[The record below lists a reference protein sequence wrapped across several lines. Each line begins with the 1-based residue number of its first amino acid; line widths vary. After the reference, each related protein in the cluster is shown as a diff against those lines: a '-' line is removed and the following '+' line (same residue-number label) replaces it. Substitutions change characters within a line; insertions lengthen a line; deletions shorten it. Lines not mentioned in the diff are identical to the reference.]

1 MFRKSRAFEPRPAW
15 LRDAVTDRVRDRELA
30 PTLGL
35 VFGLALAFH
44 AGTGILG
51 AVRAGIPF
59 SELAAY
65 FDGHLYLQVAKSF
78 PLPYSGEG
86 RSYLTHAPLYP
97 ALVWLVHLVVP
108 SALAGWGTLAIWV
121 AWLGSAAGAAAFY
134 LLAREVGARPG
145 WATAFYV
152 LANPRWASIAATA
165 HAEAVAMPLVIL
177 CLLAFSRR
185 RLGWC
190 VVWLSLASLARF
202 PAILLGGP
210 LAFGVLV
217 LRRDFRIRNFAW
229 LSLPLLVL
237 ALFQLYQYLRIPDF
251 GGLLQEHSGLWEAH
265 LVWPFQ
271 AFLEFGARFHRTF
284 GIQQLLLD
292 LSLAFYFSAIL
303 VGLRRGSG
311 SSGFV
316 LAGCVAI
323 LAFFHVSLSGRP
335 AVSAFPRLVVLA
347 WPAALLLH
355 WRWLS
360 PRLPSLAAAIL
371 AVWLGAVSLW
381 IGTHQV
387 AGAVVLQKQ
396 RLPYFPRVLE
406 TLEQDRPDWLELGGA
421 AQRRR

>member
-1 MFRKSRAFEPRPAW
+1 MDRA
-15 LRDAVTDRVRDRELA
+15 RDRDLA

-44 AGTGILG
+44 AATGILG
-51 AVRAGIPF
+51 TVRSGIPF

-65 FDGHLYLQVAKSF
+65 FDGHLYLQIAKSF
-78 PLPYSGEG
+78 PLPYSEEG
-86 RSYLTHAPLYP
+86 RNYLSQAPLYP
-97 ALVWLVHLVVP
+97 ALVWLAQLVVP
-108 SALAGWGTLAIWV
+108 SALAGWGTVAIWV
-121 AWLGSAAGAAAFY
+121 AWLCSAAAAAAFY

-145 WATAFYV
+145 WATALFV

-165 HAEAVAMPLVIL
+165 HAEAAAMPLVIL
-177 CLLAFSRR
+177 SLLAFSRR

-210 LAFGVLV
+210 LAFGALI

-229 LSLPLLVL
+229 LSLPLVVL

-251 GGLLQEHSGLWEAH
+251 GGLLQEHSVFWDAH

-271 AFLEFGARFHRTF
+271 AFLEFGGRFHRTL
-284 GIQQLLLD
+284 GMQQLLLD
-292 LSLAFYFSAIL
+292 VSLLFYFSAI
-303 VGLRRGSG
+303 VIGLRRGSG
-311 SSGFV
+311 EAGFV

-360 PRLPSLAAAIL
+360 PRLPSLGAGL
-371 AVWLGAVSLW
+371 LSLWLGVASLW
-381 IGTHQV
+381 IGTAQV
-387 AGAVVLQKQ
+387 AGAVVLQKL

-406 TLEQDRPDWLELGGA
+406 NLEQDRPDWLELDGSA
-421 AQRRR
+421 RRRP